1 MKKFRIDE
9 PCHENWAGM
18 TPTEKGAFCMS
29 CSKQVHDFTNK
40 SNEEIKRTFREMT
53 EKSICGRI
61 GTNQLESLNNQFS
74 YSQISSNYQLNRAML
89 FALLVVFGLNLF
101 SCSDEK
107 GAKKIIEMQA
117 QVEQVM
123 QKNEIKEKNSFE
135 EEIENVSRNEFSVSQ
150 ITDCEEPVKMGEI
163 ALNSE
168 EIGFNKENENKN
180 FAMGKM
186 VSPYIDL
193 KTIDTI
199 SYENAEFETTNESI
213 PTKFES
219 KIFPNPTSG
228 TTKIEIQI
236 PKSIFGELDLYD
248 LSGRKLI
255 EIHSGRIASGTF
267 TKEFDMTFLPTGTY
281 LVIIKSRN
289 YNESLQVIKL

>member
-29 CSKQVHDFTNK
+29 CSKQVIDFTNK
-40 SNEEIKRTFREMT
+40 SNEEIKRSFREMT

-89 FALLVVFGLNLF
+89 FALLVVFGLSLF

-107 GAKKIIEMQA
+107 GAKKIIEIQK
-117 QVEQVM
+117 QVEQVL
-123 QKNEIKEKNSFE
+123 KKKENKEIKTLEVVKENSSIVE
-135 EEIENVSRNEFSVSQ
+135 SVISQ
-150 ITDCEEPVKMGEI
+150 STDCEFPVKMGEMTI
-163 ALNSE
+163 ISE
-168 EIGFNKENENKN
+168 EIGCNKENEENHI
-180 FAMGKM
+180 AMGKM
-186 VSPYIDL
+186 ISPYIDL
-193 KTIDTI
+193 TAIDTVA
-199 SYENAEFETTNESI
+199 YEKVEFETTFESI

-228 TTKIEIQI
+228 TAKIEIQI

-255 EIHSGRIASGTF
+255 EIHSGRIARGTF
-267 TKEFDMTFLPTGTY
+267 TTEFDMTFLPAGTY
-281 LVIIKSRN
+281 LIIIKSRN

>member
-18 TPTEKGAFCMS
+18 TPTEKGAFCKS
-29 CSKQVHDFTNK
+29 CSKQVYDFTNK
-40 SNEEIKRTFREMT
+40 SDEEIKRTFREMT

-61 GTNQLESLNNQFS
+61 ETTQLESLNNEFS
-74 YSQISSNYQLNRAML
+74 HIHIGSTYQMNRAML
-89 FALLVVFGLNLF
+89 FSLLVVFGLNLF

-107 GAKKIIEMQA
+107 GVKKIIEMQA
-117 QVEQVM
+117 QVEQVL
-123 QKNEIKEKNSFE
+123 QKNEIKEINSFE

-150 ITDCEEPVKMGEI
+150 ITDCEEPIKMGEMTI
-163 ALNSE
+163 NSE
-168 EIGFNKENENKN
+168 EIGCNKENEENHI
-180 FAMGKM
+180 AMGM
-186 VSPYIDL
+186 MISPYIDL
-193 KTIDTI
+193 KVIDTI
-199 SYENAEFETTNESI
+199 AYENAEFETTNESI

-255 EIHSGRIASGTF
+255 EIHSGKIATGTF
-267 TKEFDMTFLPTGTY
+267 TKEFDMTFLPAGTY

-289 YNESLQVIKL
+289 YNETLRIVKL